1 MTDEKKPKKNMSKP
15 LGCCLVT
22 CVVIFLFFVLL
33 VALAIIGPSQKTYT
47 QAQLNQ
53 RFEQTVAQSQRTNHL
68 NPVDR
73 IVWDLQEDLAL
84 LTMSWEDGQ
93 GLTADITVDDSSQAF
108 SVSNVQ
114 VSEVGILE
122 DFAEA
127 TSQEVLES
135 ILEEFT
141 KAHRDISRIDINPDE
156 VILYFK
162 E

>member
-1 MTDEKKPKKNMSKP
+1 MSDEKSKKKISKP
-15 LGCCLVT
+15 LGCCLVA
-22 CVVIFLFFVLL
+22 CVTIFLFFVLL
-33 VALAIIGPSQKTYT
+33 VILAIIGPSQKTYT
-47 QAQLNQ
+47 ELQLNQ

-68 NPVDR
+68 NPVDS
-73 IVWDLQEDLAL
+73 IVWDLQEDVAI

-93 GLTADITVDDSSQAF
+93 GLTADISVDETGRAF
-108 SVSNVQ
+108 AVSNVQ

-141 KAHRDISRIDINPDE
+141 KAHRDIVRIEIHTDE
-156 VILYFK
+156 VILHFK